1 MTDPTPAPKLPPCSS
16 PTAPPAK
23 DQPGTDTPPDPP
35 AADVISIVGARTNNL
50 KNVSVDIPRD
60 SLVVITGR
68 SGSGKSSLAFDT
80 LFAHGQ
86 RQFFESQ
93 SLNTRQYFRQLPR
106 PDVDAISGLPPTLC
120 LDQNPGRVNPRSTV
134 GTISEIYDYVR
145 LLMAR
150 AGDVHCY
157 RCHQRIAQQ
166 TAAEIC
172 QRVLQLPEGSRL
184 MLLSP
189 IVDRRKG
196 RHQEALKKIRRER
209 LVRVRIDGDVHDIDR
224 LPPIDGEIEHTIEA
238 VTDRIIVK
246 PGIEDRL
253 VKAIELSV
261 QLSGGSVMVSWIQP
275 DQMDAAPKNDTSQ
288 WSQRLFSTIYACP
301 NCDIAY
307 AEIGPRTFSFNSP
320 LGACEQCNGLGF
332 AIHFDPHQVVADRRK
347 SIADR
352 AITIWDHLSKAAYKK
367 KVAELSAVI
376 RHVGIDHETP
386 LDQVTDD
393 QWQQLLYHHDRA
405 APGLMLV
412 LEKELALS
420 EDDDW
425 CDRLIDIETRLPCPQ
440 CGGSRLNELA
450 NAVEIAD
457 TNIAA
462 IVAMPLQEALPFFD
476 SIRFDDHRETIARPL
491 IDAIVTRLRFLVDAG
506 VGYLTLGRSADT
518 ISGGEHQR
526 VRLAT
531 SIGTGLTNVC
541 YILDEPSIGLHQRD
555 NQRLIETMTR
565 LQSAGNSL
573 VVVEH
578 DENII
583 RAADHVIDVGPGAG
597 RWGGKIVGQ
606 GTADDLM
613 RCENSLTGK
622 FLAGESYVT
631 AASTPRK
638 INDQRMIEI
647 SGAAGFN
654 LRSIDVTIP
663 LGVLVCV
670 SGVSGSGKS
679 TLINQ
684 TLVPAVCRHLDLVSL
699 PPAKHDRITGIESIE
714 SLVRVDQRPI
724 GRSPRSCLAT
734 YTDLLNRFR
743 KIFAATRIAK
753 QRGYTATRFSFN
765 AKTGACE
772 QCRGQGFEK
781 VRLKFLPDVFVRCDV
796 CDGRR
801 YNPSTLQAKFGK
813 FSIADV
819 LEMTVEQAR
828 QQFSGFSRICQTLNC
843 LSEVGLGYL
852 KLGQP
857 ATTLSGGEAQRIK
870 LANELASPKEGH
882 TLYVLDEPTTG
893 LHFADVA
900 DLLGVLNRIVDAGN
914 SVLVIEHNLD
924 VVKSADW
931 IIDLGPEGGDGGGQ
945 VVAVGTPN
953 EIAKSPQSLTG
964 KFL

>member
-1 MTDPTPAPKLPPCSS
+1 MTEPTPPPQPPTPA
-16 PTAPPAK
+16 
-23 DQPGTDTPPDPP
+23 DG
-35 AADVISIVGARTNNL
+35 ISIVGARTNNL
-50 KNVSVDIPRD
+50 KNISVDIPRD
-60 SLVVITGR
+60 ALVVITGR

-80 LFAHGQ
+80 LFAEGQ

-93 SLNTRQYFRQLPR
+93 SLSTRQYFRQLPR

-120 LDQNPGRVNPRSTV
+120 LDQHPGSVNPRSTV
-134 GTISEIYDYVR
+134 GTISEVYDYVR

-150 AGDVHCY
+150 VGDVNCY
-157 RCHQRIAQQ
+157 RCDQPIAQQ

-172 QRVLQLPEGSRL
+172 QRVLELPQGSRL

-196 RHQEALKKIRRER
+196 RHQEALKQIRRER
-209 LVRVRIDGDVHDIDR
+209 LVRVRIDGDVHDIDQ

-253 VKAIELSV
+253 TKAIELSV
-261 QLSGGSVMVSWIQP
+261 QLSGGSVIASWIEP
-275 DQMDAAPKNDTSQ
+275 DQVTAATKNDTSQ
-288 WSQRLFSTIYACP
+288 WSQRLFSTVYACP
-301 NCDIAY
+301 GCDIAY
-307 AEIGPRTFSFNSP
+307 AEIEPRTFSFNSP

-332 AIHFDPHQVVADRRK
+332 AIHFDPHQVVADRSK
-347 SIADR
+347 SISDR
-352 AITIWDHLSKAAYKK
+352 AITIWDDLSKAAYRKK
-367 KVAELSAVI
+367 IAQLSAVLKQ
-376 RHVGIDHETP
+376 VDIDVQTP
-386 LDQVTDD
+386 VDQIPADRWE
-393 QWQQLLYHHDRA
+393 QFLYHHDRA

-412 LEKELALS
+412 LEKDLALS
-420 EDDDW
+420 DDDDW
-425 CDRLIDIETRLPCPQ
+425 CDRLIDMETRLPCTQ
-440 CGGSRLNELA
+440 CGSSRLNELA
-450 NAVEIAD
+450 NAVRID
-457 TNIAA
+457 DQNIAA
-462 IVAMPLQEALPFFD
+462 IVAMPLKDALTFFD
-476 SIRFDDHRETIARPL
+476 SIRFDDRRETVGRPL
-491 IDAIVTRLRFLVDAG
+491 IDAIVTRLSFLVDAG

-555 NQRLIETMTR
+555 NQRLIETISR
-565 LQSAGNSL
+565 LKTAGNSM

-597 RWGGKIVGQ
+597 RLGGTIVGS
-606 GTADDLM
+606 GTADDLL
-613 RCENSLTGK
+613 RSENSLTGK
-622 FLAGESYVT
+622 FLSGQ
-631 AASTPRK
+631 STVATDSPPRK
-638 INDQRMIEI
+638 IDDQRVIKI
-647 SGAAGFN
+647 TGAAGFN
-654 LRSIDVTIP
+654 LQSIDVTIP

-684 TLVPAVCRHLDLVSL
+684 TLIPAVCRHLELVSL
-699 PPAKHDRITGIESIE
+699 PPAKHDGITGVEQID

-734 YTDLLNRFR
+734 YTDLLNQFR
-743 KIFAATRIAK
+743 KIFAATKIAK

-765 AKTGACE
+765 AKPGACE
-772 QCRGQGFEK
+772 QCSGQGFEK
-781 VRLKFLPDVFVRCDV
+781 VRLKFLPDVFVQCDA

-801 YNPSTLQAKFGK
+801 YNPSTLQAKFGE

-819 LEMTVEQAR
+819 LEMTVQQAR
-828 QQFSGFSRICQTLNC
+828 QQFSGFSRICRTLNC
-843 LSEVGLGYL
+843 LADVGLGYL

-870 LANELASPKEGH
+870 LAHELASPKEGH

-900 DLLGVLNRIVDAGN
+900 DLLKVIQKIVDADN
-914 SVLVIEHNLD
+914 SVVVIEHNLD

-931 IIDLGPEGGDGGGQ
+931 VIDLGPEGGDGGGQ
-945 VVAVGTPN
+945 VMATGTPQQ
-953 EIAKSPQSLTG
+953 IADSPRSLTG